1 MKGSDYMFNIFKK
14 KKTVSTLTPEQ
25 MEDRRLIQMAKEAG
39 IDLPGPKKICARRV
53 GTPLGMNYWYPT
65 TKQKAIVAKRELEKR
80 GLI

>member
-1 MKGSDYMFNIFKK
+1 MFNIFKK
-14 KKTVSTLTPEQ
+14 RNTVNTLTPEQ

-39 IDLPGPKKICARRV
+39 IELPGPKKICDRRT
-53 GTPLGMNYWYPT
+53 GSPLGMNYWQPT